1 MKESE
6 IINYYNKKIK
16 ELKKH
21 NKLYFEKSS
30 PKITDKQ
37 YDLIKKEIIDLEKKH
52 LFLKSDF
59 SPSNSLGYAPSKNF
73 EKAVHRVKMLSLSNA
88 FNLEDL
94 ENFEKKIFNYL
105 NHKTEIEW

>member
-6 IINYYNKKIK
+6 IRNYYNKKIK

-30 PKITDKQ
+30 PKITDYQ

-52 LFLKSDF
+52 IFLKSDF

-73 EKAVHRVKMLSLSNA
+73 EKAFFLELFNLSGRYLRDKILSNS
-88 FNLEDL
+88 F
-94 ENFEKKIFNYL
+94 
-105 NHKTEIEW
+105 W